1 MSFLQT
7 WILFALPLAAL
18 PVIIHLINQYRH
30 RTVQWGAMQFLLN
43 AKRMNRGMA
52 RLKQIL
58 ILAMRVLAV
67 MGLIFALSRPLA
79 SGWFGVALGGSS
91 DTTIILLDR
100 SASMEQTDSRTGE
113 SKRETGLR
121 KIQQLLEKTA
131 SGSRIVLIDSVEL
144 RAEEVNSPKALFDL
158 PNIGGTA
165 TRADIP
171 ALLQRAFDFMTEN
184 EAGRTDVWILS
195 DLRASDWDPNGG
207 RWEALRS
214 AAAELEGLRINLLTY
229 PELSDDNLS
238 VHLSSVSRREG
249 IDQGQLL
256 LDLNVS
262 RSSSSSGPTTVPVGF
277 VVNGVRTVL
286 DLDLNE
292 NELALQGY
300 ALPVDSQTTR
310 GWGRIEL
317 PNDSNQMDNISY
329 FVFSEPAERLT
340 TIVSSNRKAF
350 EPMQVA
356 TSTAA
361 EMGVLHDTVVLE
373 PEQSAEVD
381 WEKSALILWQAP
393 LPEENSI
400 TAQQLQN
407 FIDAGRSVIFFPPER
422 LVDGEFLGVKWGEWQ
437 RSSSEEPIQ
446 VGWWR
451 PDSDLLENTQSG
463 NALPVGELEILRYC
477 TVAGSVSPLAR
488 IDENVPVISRV
499 ATDRGRAYFCGLLPH
514 ETHSTLARE
523 GIVFYVML
531 QRALAAGANG
541 LASAQV
547 VDAGND
553 VLGYGEWNRLA
564 TTESEIPSSDLQL
577 LPGAFESGDRLR
589 ATNWPKSEADGTT
602 LDEAVLYE
610 VLTGLDYQ
618 LITDEA
624 GGSESLA
631 NEIWRAFIITMALA
645 LLVEA
650 VLCLPTPRKEG
661 SGSGL
666 MGRAN

>member
-30 RTVQWGAMQFLLN
+30 RTVQWGAMQFLLS

-58 ILAMRVLAV
+58 VLAMRVLAV
-67 MGLIFALSRPLA
+67 LGLIFAISRPLA

-144 RAEEVNSPKALFDL
+144 RPEEVLSPKALFDL
-158 PNIGGTA
+158 PNISGTA

-171 ALLQRAFDFMTEN
+171 AMLQRAFDFMIEN

-207 RWEALRS
+207 RWDSLRS
-214 AAAELEGLRINLLTY
+214 AASELDGLRINLLTY
-229 PELSDDNLS
+229 PETTNDNLS
-238 VHLSSVSRREG
+238 VHLSSVSRRAG

-256 LDLNVS
+256 LDLKVQ
-262 RSSSSSGPTTVPVGF
+262 RSSSSAGPTTVPVGF
-277 VVNGVRTVL
+277 VVNGVRTAL

-300 ALPVDSQTTR
+300 ALPIDSQTTR

-317 PNDSNQMDNISY
+317 PNDSNQMDNVAY

-340 TIVSSNRKAF
+340 TIVSSNRQAF

-356 TSTAA
+356 ASTAA
-361 EMGVLHDTVVLE
+361 EAGVRHDTIVLE
-373 PEQSAEVD
+373 PEQTAEID
-381 WEKSALILWQAP
+381 WENSAMILWQAP
-393 LPEENSI
+393 LPDAKSI

-407 FIDAGRSVIFFPPER
+407 FVEAGRSVIFFPPER
-422 LVDGEFLGVKWGEWQ
+422 LENGEFLGAKWEEWQ
-437 RSSSEEPIQ
+437 RTSEDQPLQ

-463 NALPVGELEILRYC
+463 SALPVGELEILRYC
-477 TVAGSVSPLAR
+477 TIGGTSSPLAR
-488 IDENVPVISRV
+488 IGENIPVLSRI
-499 ATDRGRAYFCGLLPH
+499 ATDRGRVYFCGVLPQS
-514 ETHSTLARE
+514 THSTLARD
-523 GIVFYVML
+523 GVVFYVML
-531 QRALAAGANG
+531 QRALMAGANG
-541 LASAQV
+541 LSSAQV
-547 VDAGND
+547 VDAGKD
-553 VLGYGEWNRLA
+553 VLGFGDWARLA
-564 TTESEIPSSDLQL
+564 GNERGIPGSDHQL
-577 LPGAFESGDRLR
+577 LPGAFESGQRLR
-589 ATNWPKSEADGTT
+589 ATNWPPSESDLTV
-602 LDEAVLYE
+602 LDETVLAG

-618 LITDEA
+618 VIKDQA
-624 GGSESLA
+624 GGSDSLA

-650 VLCLPTPRKEG
+650 ILCLPTPRN
-661 SGSGL
+661 
-666 MGRAN
+666 RQPIRT